1 MRAAVVGI
9 LLLAAITAVGEEG
22 AEFMA
27 ARITIERLLRDDDDD
42 VGQSIRDWKIESERH
57 GVAVRMKHGTGFL
70 IMRPD
75 DVDLFIADLQHA
87 KEAALSLHNEPEKA

>member
-1 MRAAVVGI
+1 
-9 LLLAAITAVGEEG
+9 
-22 AEFMA
+22 MA

-42 VGQSIRDWKIESERH
+42 VGQSIRDWKIESERC
-57 GVAVRMKHGTGFL
+57 AITVRMKHGTGFL

-75 DVDLFIADLQHA
+75 DVDLFIADLQRA